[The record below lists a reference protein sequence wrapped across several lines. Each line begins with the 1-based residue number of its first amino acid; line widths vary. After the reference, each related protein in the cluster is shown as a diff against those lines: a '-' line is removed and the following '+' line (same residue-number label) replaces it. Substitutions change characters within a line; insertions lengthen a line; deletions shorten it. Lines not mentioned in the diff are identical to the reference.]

1 MNASLGLTATIMA
14 WYTTSSTLEGPPG
27 PTELMTIGGVPF
39 NLSPAQAEELRA
51 AIAVSDGVMRLRFA
65 TQED

>member
-1 MNASLGLTATIMA
+1 MSSSLGLLGTVMA
-14 WYTTSSTLEGPPG
+14 WYATSSALEGPDK

-39 NLSPAQAEELRA
+39 QLSPAQAEEARGA
-51 AIAVSDGVMRLRFA
+51 FAVSDAVMRLRFA